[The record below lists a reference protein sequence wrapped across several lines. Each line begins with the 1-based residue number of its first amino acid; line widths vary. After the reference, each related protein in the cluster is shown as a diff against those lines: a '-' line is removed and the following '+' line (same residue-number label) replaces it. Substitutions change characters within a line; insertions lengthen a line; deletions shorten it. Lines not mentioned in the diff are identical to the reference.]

1 MGGVA
6 GALAGRHGRKVK
18 SGRLRGVRL
27 IFEGLTSRPGV
38 RCGSPSR
45 GGRGRPEPA
54 AHSRSRKPSA
64 TVLGLPVARARPGNV
79 PGAVVGVV
87 SVKGGGLPAERGE
100 LARAGDRDDAGG
112 LAPLVVRVRPAL
124 VQAMLGAPR
133 DVDRAWVLA
142 LLVAG
147 ERFADAR
154 LMRPQTYASS
164 ATAATSAAPLASRAV
179 ASGHISHVHPRA
191 WLGSDAGS
199 AASGR
204 HHPQRWTAG
213 PGCGEPLPACGS
225 TIGTVPCSIPHA
237 QRQRRASRALD
248 AMLTSDPFR

>member
-45 GGRGRPEPA
+45 SGRGRPEPA

-87 SVKGGGLPAERGE
+87 SVKGGSLPAERGE

-112 LAPLVVRVRPAL
+112 LAPLVRAGAPSAGAGDAWGAVRGSGQTQAPPRRVGVTLRGGPPGRAAGSRFRPA
-124 VQAMLGAPR
+124 
-133 DVDRAWVLA
+133 
-142 LLVAG
+142 
-147 ERFADAR
+147 
-154 LMRPQTYASS
+154 
-164 ATAATSAAPLASRAV
+164 AAPSGPSPAPFHMPSDSAEQAGRWMRCSR
-179 ASGHISHVHPRA
+179 RTL
-191 WLGSDAGS
+191 LGSGGD
-199 AASGR
+199 
-204 HHPQRWTAG
+204 
-213 PGCGEPLPACGS
+213 
-225 TIGTVPCSIPHA
+225 
-237 QRQRRASRALD
+237 D
-248 AMLTSDPFR
+248 

>member
-87 SVKGGGLPAERGE
+87 SVKGGSPQQNAASSRAQAIAMTPAGSRRSSCGCAQRWCRRC
-100 LARAGDRDDAGG
+100 LAR
-112 LAPLVVRVRPAL
+112 
-124 VQAMLGAPR
+124 
-133 DVDRAWVLA
+133 
-142 LLVAG
+142 
-147 ERFADAR
+147 
-154 LMRPQTYASS
+154 
-164 ATAATSAAPLASRAV
+164 
-179 ASGHISHVHPRA
+179 RA

-248 AMLTSDPFR
+248 AMLTSDPSR